1 VKRMLVAIYRKRE
14 LAKWGLLAGVCLALS
29 GCAHIGGGI
38 GISLPIGPFGSVG
51 VNLNSDGRVGG
62 SIGIGVGGA
71 SISVGTSGKL
81 LPAKAPNEN

>member
-1 VKRMLVAIYRKRE
+1 MKRMVVATSRGWE
-14 LAKWGLLAGVCLALS
+14 LAKWAVLAGVWLAMF
-29 GCAHIGGGI
+29 GCAHGGGI
-38 GISLPIGPFGSVG
+38 GISLPIGPFGS

-71 SISVGTSGKL
+71 SISVGTSSKL

>member
-1 VKRMLVAIYRKRE
+1 MKRMVVATSRGWE
-14 LAKWGLLAGVCLALS
+14 LAKWAVLAGVCLAML
-29 GCAHIGGGI
+29 GCAHGGGI

-71 SISVGTSGKL
+71 SISVGTSSKL